1 MFLVVRNKAVILS
14 WAGGGQSS
22 PPVQLWDDEEEEEE
36 GILLFVAIKYKKKK
50 TKEASVVDDDE
61 EEVEE
66 DEDVNNNSGRLTDS
80 GIGEE
85 REKSDGEEGG
95 EARGDKGEVKLNSSE
110 GGHKEESSGEKHEAF
125 DEGKEGNR
133 GGKNERIESTR
144 SENIESSKGDECSD
158 GPSLES
164 KDGED
169 NCENKFLLQDE
180 KNEKVGKESPILRKL
195 ADVVNNVKE
204 AKSMEDEG
212 NVTLVEEDLTKDRE
226 ANEGKDSAGWVEKGQ
241 DGESKMEERTEDECD
256 IKVVNRSKREGEACC
271 SKRVTWKAE
280 GGLEERLG
288 GEQAQVRKTVR
299 RSKSVESRGQGRG
312 IAGEA
317 GRGSESRISERRSGV
332 EIGRAWERSLRL
344 ATGVRKSPEQRQL
357 KSDGGGGA
365 GRGNGGKRQDRSGE
379 RGEPEEGKG
388 RVEGDWEEDGE
399 GAGWRSL
406 RRLRS
411 KPHRPSSGR

>member
-1 MFLVVRNKAVILS
+1 M
-14 WAGGGQSS
+14 
-22 PPVQLWDDEEEEEE
+22 
-36 GILLFVAIKYKKKK
+36 
-50 TKEASVVDDDE
+50 
-61 EEVEE
+61 
-66 DEDVNNNSGRLTDS
+66 NNNSGRLTDS

-125 DEGKEGNR
+125 EDGKEGNR

-169 NCENKFLLQDE
+169 NCENNFLLQDE

-195 ADVVNNVKE
+195 ADVVNNVMG

-226 ANEGKDSAGWVEKGQ
+226 ANEGK
-241 DGESKMEERTEDECD
+241 EERTEDECD

-379 RGEPEEGKG
+379 RGEPEEGKE
-388 RVEGDWEEDGE
+388 RVEGDWEQDGE